1 MMQPVQEC
9 LEAEAVGKIINKTG
23 KDYKGRKFTT
33 LTLWPYMATQT
44 RASRSRSVESARR
57 ILSKQQRLP
66 HPPSIP
72 FLRAF
77 SFLIWGSHHSEAL
90 GGF

>member
-23 KDYKGRKFTT
+23 KYYKGRKVTT

-44 RASRSRSVESARR
+44 RASQNCSVECARC
-57 ILSKQQRLP
+57 ILSKHQCLL
-66 HPPSIP
+66 HPTSIP
-72 FLRAF
+72 FLQAF